1 MIRPIDIK
9 DIPPIQQQI
18 RQHRPETAF
27 ARKQVA
33 AFKES
38 GLEAVEITDI
48 PAAYNT
54 TVLYGSIR
62 DAINSSYPHYKPRPR
77 VIRRGARL
85 FISKERPWAA
95 I

>member
-1 MIRPIDIK
+1 MIRAIDIK
-9 DIPPIQQQI
+9 DIPPIQQPI
-18 RQHRPETAF
+18 RQPRPETAF
-27 ARKQVA
+27 AKEQVA

-54 TVLYGSIR
+54 TRLYGALKNAIWSI
-62 DAINSSYPHYKPRPR
+62 YERPWAVR
-77 VIRRGARL
+77 VSRRGARL
-85 FISKERPWAA
+85 FLMKEPSWVR